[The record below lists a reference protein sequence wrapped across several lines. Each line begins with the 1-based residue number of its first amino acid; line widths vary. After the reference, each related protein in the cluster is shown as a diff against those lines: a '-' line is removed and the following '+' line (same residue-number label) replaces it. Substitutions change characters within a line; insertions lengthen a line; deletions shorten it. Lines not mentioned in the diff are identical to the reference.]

1 MEFTTLNI
9 AILLIA
15 FWWSGFVRAGLGF
28 GGAGLMYPIAFLAVD
43 SVLFIVPIIGTQ
55 LLFFAGI
62 TLAMGEYKKI
72 DWRTVGWML
81 LVLLPPTLAGVFG
94 LLELPQ
100 FWVLMSVYVII
111 ILYSLHYIFGNHE
124 NNTQKKPNTWLNFPS
139 LLFGGY
145 VSGLTLS
152 GAPVIAA
159 VALQYL
165 KKEQARA
172 SLYVIWI
179 VAVTIKLSTLQAFDV
194 DMQFRHQLWLLPIAA
209 IGHFM
214 GLRMHDKLIEMKSQK
229 FYRLMGLALLTLSI
243 IGLARHII

>member
-9 AILLIA
+9 CILLIA
-15 FWWSGFVRAGLGF
+15 FWWAGFVRAGLGF

-72 DWRTVGWML
+72 DWHTVAWIL
-81 LVLLPPTLAGVFG
+81 IVLLPPTLAGVFG
-94 LLELPQ
+94 LLQLPE
-100 FWVLMSVYVII
+100 FWVLMSVYIII
-111 ILYSLHYIFGNHE
+111 ILYSLNYIFGKHQ
-124 NNTQKKPNTWLNFPS
+124 NNTNQKPNTWLNIPI

-165 KKEQARA
+165 KKEHARA

-179 VAVTIKLSTLQAFDV
+179 VAVSIKLSTLSAFNV
-194 DMQFRHQLWLLPIAA
+194 DMQLRHQVWLLPIATV
-209 IGHFM
+209 GHLM
-214 GLRMHDKLIEMKSQK
+214 GLKVHDKLIEMKSPK
-229 FYRLMGLALLTLSI
+229 FYRWMGIALLTLSI
-243 IGLARHII
+243 IGLTRHII